1 MSAPRKRIVPA
12 VGRASP
18 DRQLK
23 KVLLPAPFGP
33 IRPSSSPAS
42 SIRSAPSTARNAPN
56 ALTMPLAS
64 SSTARP
70 PAGQPPAF
78 RQHARTDAGD
88 QHDDNAVGDIGRAA
102 AAAAEDSVARFR
114 ERHQDDRADQRAEQ
128 RPRPA
133 QRGHHHHVHRDQDPE
148 PAIRID
154 KSDHHRVKRSGDR
167 GERARQQQR
176 VELVAP
182 DRHSQAFRRPL
193 ARADGAQIKPH
204 PAPLHL
210 VGQRQQHREH
220 GQKDHVIGQRVA
232 DLLFRDPLPYY
243 VIFLAVLAVLLAL
256 THQMQRSRM
265 GFYLRAI
272 GSGERAA
279 ESLGVPIRRYKL
291 YALLLSGAFTAIAGS
306 LYAVMIGFVDP
317 DSGFGILISVN
328 MVVMSALGGAGTLF
342 GPLVGAII
350 LVPLSEASNAIL
362 GGGSSGA
369 AYVAYGVI
377 IMLIARFSP
386 GGLAEGWRLTRR
398 RPRRAA

>member
-1 MSAPRKRIVPA
+1 MTLRRAWPAAALLALALSPFLSGNPFYQRIAALVVLSAIS
-12 VGRASP
+12 ASAWNLIGGYAG
-18 DRQLK
+18 Q
-23 KVLLPAPFGP
+23 VSFGHSVYFGAGAYAALLVFAKLGLPPIAGAPLGV
-33 IRPSSSPAS
+33 
-42 SIRSAPSTARNAPN
+42 
-56 ALTMPLAS
+56 LAS
-64 SSTARP
+64 VAISIVMGLPT
-70 PAGQPPAF
+70 F
-78 RQHARTDAGD
+78 RL
-88 QHDDNAVGDIGRAA
+88 
-102 AAAAEDSVARFR
+102 
-114 ERHQDDRADQRAEQ
+114 
-128 RPRPA
+128 
-133 QRGHHHHVHRDQDPE
+133 RGHYFSMATFAIAALAGLLIINWNFAGGAIGLMG
-148 PAIRID
+148 PAT
-154 KSDHHRVKRSGDR
+154 SRS
-167 GERARQQQR
+167 
-176 VELVAP
+176 
-182 DRHSQAFRRPL
+182 
-193 ARADGAQIKPH
+193 
-204 PAPLHL
+204 
-210 VGQRQQHREH
+210 
-220 GQKDHVIGQRVA
+220 VA

-306 LYAVMIGFVDP
+306 LYVVMVGFVDP

-342 GPLVGAII
+342 GPLIGAVI

-386 GGLAEGWRLTRR
+386 GGLAEGWRLLTRR